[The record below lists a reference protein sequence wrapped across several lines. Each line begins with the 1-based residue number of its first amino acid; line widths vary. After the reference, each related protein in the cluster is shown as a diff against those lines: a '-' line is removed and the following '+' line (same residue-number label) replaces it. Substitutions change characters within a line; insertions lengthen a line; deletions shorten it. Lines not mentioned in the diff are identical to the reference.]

1 MGISD
6 LFKKA
11 KNSHYQ
17 DENEVIINTDNEKK
31 SHSLSQNEKMDEMIA
46 LLKALNIAISQHD
59 HHLTLFNNNIIN
71 HINELSAR
79 RKEVPEGKRLEVEN
93 ILKKNKNRSEAIE
106 KLKAIGISQATAYRY
121 TEFLKENEK
130 SVITKKDSSES

>member
-11 KNSHYQ
+11 KDSHSH
-17 DENEVIINTDNEKK
+17 DENETIINTDNDKK
-31 SHSLSQNEKMDEMIA
+31 SHSFSQTEKMDEIIA
-46 LLKALNIAISQHD
+46 QLKALSLALSQHD
-59 HHLTLFNNNIIN
+59 HHLTLFNNNLLN

-79 RKEVPEGKRLEVEN
+79 RKEVPEAKRLEVEN
-93 ILKKNKNRSEAIE
+93 ILKKTKDRSEAIE
-106 KLKAIGISQATAYRY
+106 KLKSIGISQATAYRY

-130 SVITKKDSSES
+130 SVITEKPSSES